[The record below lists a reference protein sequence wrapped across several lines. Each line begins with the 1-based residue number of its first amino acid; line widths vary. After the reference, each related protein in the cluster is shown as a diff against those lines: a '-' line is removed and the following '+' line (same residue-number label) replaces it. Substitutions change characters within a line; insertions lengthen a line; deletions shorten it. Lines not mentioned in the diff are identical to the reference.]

1 MNPEDIPSD
10 AIIEH
15 EQGTVPEREI
25 REPVAK
31 YGSKKKKLEVQQPQ
45 PPPPPIP
52 VTNLPPIPAITPV
65 APPITMTHHQ
75 TIDPH
80 TAAMW
85 AHAMCGAQR
94 TQDMRSEHDQS
105 SNSNY

>member
-15 EQGTVPEREI
+15 EQGSVPEREI

-31 YGSKKKKLEVQQPQ
+31 YGSKKKKQEILIQVQQP
-45 PPPPPIP
+45 PPVG
-52 VTNLPPIPAITPV
+52 VTTLPPVQIV
-65 APPITMTHHQ
+65 AMQHHQ

-80 TAAMW
+80 AAAMW
-85 AHAMCGAQR
+85 AYAQR
-94 TQDMRSEHDQS
+94 AQDMRTEQDQS

>member
-1 MNPEDIPSD
+1 MNPEDIPND

-15 EQGTVPEREI
+15 EQGSVPEREI

-31 YGSKKKKLEVQQPQ
+31 YGSKKKKGEVQVQVQVQ
-45 PPPPPIP
+45 PPPVPIMPAAP
-52 VTNLPPIPAITPV
+52 V
-65 APPITMTHHQ
+65 ITMTHHQ

-85 AHAMCGAQR
+85 AYAQR
-94 TQDMRSEHDQS
+94 AQDMRNDHDQS

>member
-1 MNPEDIPSD
+1 MNPEDIPND

-15 EQGTVPEREI
+15 EQGSVPEREI

-31 YGSKKKKLEVQQPQ
+31 YGSKKKKSEIMIQVQS
-45 PPPPPIP
+45 PPPSI
-52 VTNLPPIPAITPV
+52 VTNLTPV
-65 APPITMTHHQ
+65 PVTMVTMQHHQ

-85 AHAMCGAQR
+85 AYAQR
-94 TQDMRSEHDQS
+94 AQDMRTDHDQS